1 MSKKYSI
8 EFAVE
13 ASTEFKAINR
23 LKDLGVSH
31 ADEAKLSDLDRQAGL
46 FMINVLML
54 ESEMTDEVYHKI
66 SKAKDVFILSDEL
79 SAARG
84 EKILQLT
91 LVIERQ
97 LKKLLVCIIPEI
109 EKVLIDIIDNHQK
122 HGIKS
127 TPTGIIEWC
136 QKIHD
141 FSFGE
146 LPGVLEEDISRL
158 ARERLNTG
166 DAMLL
171 LIAESKD
178 FDNLKLRA
186 TNLFETR
193 TVWNSICSIL
203 ESPVQYEHISGA
215 LNKVIDARNK
225 AAHQNIITKKI
236 LDQTRKN
243 QKHIMSRIGTI
254 KSTYR
259 ENLKVNM
266 EQLSK
271 SMKAIM
277 DSVATIDPTI
287 FTEYQKQISQIF
299 QPLTEAVARLKLNI
313 ASPEFK
319 KIVTYNSEIQSQL
332 SKATAESLR
341 NMKSLQV
348 YNDITRELAKNN
360 FTRYLQNSLSEIGK
374 IQPDIQRLLDTK
386 GTRGGGE
393 VAEKDEEQKQ

>member
-13 ASTEFKAINR
+13 SSTELKAINR

-46 FMINVLML
+46 FMINVSML
-54 ESEMTDEVYHKI
+54 ESEMTDEVYHKM

-109 EKVLIDIIDNHQK
+109 EKVLIDIINNHQK

-287 FTEYQKQISQIF
+287 FTEYQKQISQTF

-348 YNDITRELAKNN
+348 YNDIARELAKNN
-360 FTRYLQNSLSEIGK
+360 FTRYLQNSLSEIDK

-386 GTRGGGE
+386 GMRGGDE
-393 VAEKDEEQKQ
+393 VVEKDEEQKQ

>member
-360 FTRYLQNSLSEIGK
+360 FTRYLKNSLSEIGK

-386 GTRGGGE
+386 GMRGGGE

>member
-287 FTEYQKQISQIF
+287 FTEYQKQISQTF

-348 YNDITRELAKNN
+348 YNDIARELAKNN
-360 FTRYLQNSLSEIGK
+360 FTRYLQNSLSEIDK

-386 GTRGGGE
+386 GMRGGDE
-393 VAEKDEEQKQ
+393 VVEKDEEQKQ

>member
-46 FMINVLML
+46 FMINVSML

-109 EKVLIDIIDNHQK
+109 EKVLIDIINNHQK

-287 FTEYQKQISQIF
+287 FTEYQKQISQTF

-348 YNDITRELAKNN
+348 YNDIARELAKNN
-360 FTRYLQNSLSEIGK
+360 FTRYLQNSLSEIDK

-386 GTRGGGE
+386 GMRGGDE
-393 VAEKDEEQKQ
+393 VVEKDEEQKQ

>member
-1 MSKKYSI
+1 MNKKYSI

-46 FMINVLML
+46 FMIKVSML

-109 EKVLIDIIDNHQK
+109 EKVLIDIINNHQK

-225 AAHQNIITKKI
+225 AAHQSIITKKI

-277 DSVATIDPTI
+277 DSVATIDPMI
-287 FTEYQKQISQIF
+287 FTEYQKHISQTF
-299 QPLTEAVARLKLNI
+299 RPLTEAVARLKLNI
-313 ASPEFK
+313 TSPEFK
-319 KIVTYNSEIQSQL
+319 KNVTYNSEIQSQL

-348 YNDITRELAKNN
+348 YNDIARELAKNN
-360 FTRYLQNSLSEIGK
+360 FTRYLQNSLSEIDR

-386 GTRGGGE
+386 GTRGGDE
-393 VAEKDEEQKQ
+393 AAEKDEEQKQ

>member
-46 FMINVLML
+46 FMINALML

-386 GTRGGGE
+386 GMRGGGE

>member
-13 ASTEFKAINR
+13 SSTELKAINR

-46 FMINVLML
+46 FMINVSML
-54 ESEMTDEVYHKI
+54 ESEMTDEVYHKM

-109 EKVLIDIIDNHQK
+109 EKVLIDIINNHQK

-171 LIAESKD
+171 LISESKD

-287 FTEYQKQISQIF
+287 FTEYQKQISQTF

-348 YNDITRELAKNN
+348 YNDIARELAKNN
-360 FTRYLQNSLSEIGK
+360 FTRYLQNSLSEIDK
-374 IQPDIQRLLDTK
+374 IHPDIQRLLDTK
-386 GTRGGGE
+386 GMRGGDE
-393 VAEKDEEQKQ
+393 VVEKDEEQKQ

>member
-23 LKDLGVSH
+23 LKYLGVSH

-46 FMINVLML
+46 FMINVSML

-109 EKVLIDIIDNHQK
+109 EKVLIDIINNHQK

-259 ENLKVNM
+259 ENLKVNSCC
-266 EQLSK
+266 QLEAK
-271 SMKAIM
+271 YCLARI
-277 DSVATIDPTI
+277 
-287 FTEYQKQISQIF
+287 QKNCYI
-299 QPLTEAVARLKLNI
+299 
-313 ASPEFK
+313 
-319 KIVTYNSEIQSQL
+319 
-332 SKATAESLR
+332 
-341 NMKSLQV
+341 
-348 YNDITRELAKNN
+348 
-360 FTRYLQNSLSEIGK
+360 
-374 IQPDIQRLLDTK
+374 
-386 GTRGGGE
+386 
-393 VAEKDEEQKQ
+393 

>member
-46 FMINVLML
+46 FMINVSML

-109 EKVLIDIIDNHQK
+109 EKVLIDIINNHQK

-203 ESPVQYEHISGA
+203 ESPVQYEHTSGA

-287 FTEYQKQISQIF
+287 FTEYQKQISQTF

-348 YNDITRELAKNN
+348 YNDIARELAKNN
-360 FTRYLQNSLSEIGK
+360 FTRYLQNSLSEIDK

-386 GTRGGGE
+386 GMRGGDE
-393 VAEKDEEQKQ
+393 VVEKDEEQKQ

>member
-386 GTRGGGE
+386 GMRGGGE

>member
-46 FMINVLML
+46 FMINVSML

-109 EKVLIDIIDNHQK
+109 EKVLIDIINNHQK

-287 FTEYQKQISQIF
+287 FTEYQKQISQTF

-348 YNDITRELAKNN
+348 YNDIARELAKNN
-360 FTRYLQNSLSEIGK
+360 FTRYLQNSLSEIDK

-386 GTRGGGE
+386 GTRGGDE
-393 VAEKDEEQKQ
+393 VVEKDEEQKQ